1 MTARTRLGLV
11 NTVSM
16 EPATRI
22 ARSKAYLTRRLE
34 KTLSRSLL
42 SRVAVIKSQ
51 IFAGGVGAVRGS
63 PKRNRTFR
71 PLETGRN
78 ARMGEELRIIIP
90 RYVFN
95 SFSLISR

>member
-51 IFAGGVGAVRGS
+51 IFAGGLARFAVRQ
-63 PKRNRTFR
+63 R
-71 PLETGRN
+71 ETGLSVLSKR
-78 ARMGEELRIIIP
+78 EETREWE
-90 RYVFN
+90 RT
-95 SFSLISR
+95 